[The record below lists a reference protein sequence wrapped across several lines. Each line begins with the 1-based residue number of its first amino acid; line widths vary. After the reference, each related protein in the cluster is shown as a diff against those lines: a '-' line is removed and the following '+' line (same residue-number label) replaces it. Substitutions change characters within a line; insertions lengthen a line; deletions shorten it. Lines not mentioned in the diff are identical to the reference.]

1 MPKLAVAK
9 SVKKASAARVVL
21 DPRSPTFSSD
31 FRKAAQKFT
40 KRVTASP
47 AAARAQL
54 VKEGI
59 LTKAGKLSK
68 NYR

>member
-9 SVKKASAARVVL
+9 SVL

-31 FRKAAQKFT
+31 FRKAARKFT